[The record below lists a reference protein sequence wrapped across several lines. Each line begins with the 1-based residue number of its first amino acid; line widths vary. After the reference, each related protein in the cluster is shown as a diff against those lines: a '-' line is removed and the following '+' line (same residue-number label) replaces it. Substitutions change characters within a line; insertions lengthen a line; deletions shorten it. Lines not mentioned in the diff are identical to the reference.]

1 MTIQE
6 MINELEFERDP
17 ENAKAQLV
25 VDAAN
30 FDSKDW
36 RSKFYPDLR

>member
-1 MTIQE
+1 
-6 MINELEFERDP
+6 MINELEFERDLK
-17 ENAKAQLV
+17 NAPARLV

-30 FDSKDW
+30 FNFSDW